1 MDCAVVKLGEGLG
14 RPEANGSLPG
24 DAAKAEH

>member
-1 MDCAVVKLGEGLG
+1 MDCAVVKLGGGLG
-14 RPEANGSLPG
+14 RPEAYGSLPG